1 MAHQTGIRAIPDL
14 KEVFVKAHNGNVR
27 LIKVSIENERLVL
40 GKQKKPSGSWHHDYQ
55 TMVVSELQENQ
66 PTYLLFRLDSRNALG
81 YEWLFISW
89 SPENSPTRQKMLYA
103 ATRATIKQE
112 FGVGHI
118 KDEVFGTTMDDVTY
132 EGYSKHLRARAM
144 PGPLTAAEEELQ
156 KIRLNE
162 QSQMDGQADKRQL
175 TLQGVALPLNDP
187 AKDALRRLSEREVT
201 YVQMSI
207 DMAAERIILAKAE
220 TIDVAVLPQHVPSD
234 VARYHFFLFRHRHQ
248 GQPTESLVFIYSMPG
263 SKCSIRERMLYSSC
277 KSSLLSF
284 AEKSIGLSIARKLE
298 VDSGDELSAENLYEE
313 VHPKKEAPPA
323 NFARPRGPPGT
334 RGGRRI
340 IRDPQ
345 AEGY

>member
-1 MAHQTGIRAIPDL
+1 MAHQTGIRATPDL
-14 KEVFVKAHNGNVR
+14 KDVFVKARNGNVR

-55 TMVVSELQENQ
+55 TMVVPQLHESQ

-81 YEWLFISW
+81 YEWLFIYW
-89 SPENSPTRQKMLYA
+89 SPENSPIQQKMLYA
-103 ATRATIKQE
+103 ATHAGIKQE

-118 KDEVFGTTMDDVTY
+118 KDEVFGTAMDDVSY
-132 EGYSKHLRARAM
+132 EGYNKHLRTRAV

-156 KIRLNE
+156 KIRLDE
-162 QSQMDGQADKRQL
+162 SQMDGQTEKRRH

-187 AKDALRRLSEREVT
+187 AKDALRRLAEREVT

-207 DMAAERIILAKAE
+207 DMAAERIVLAKAE
-220 TIDVAVLPQHVPSD
+220 TIDVAGLPQRVPSD

-284 AEKSIGLSIARKLE
+284 AEESIGLSIARKLE
-298 VDSGDELSAENLYEE
+298 VDGGDELSAENLYEE
-313 VHPKKEAPPA
+313 VHPQKEAPPA
-323 NFARPRGPPGT
+323 NFPRPRGPPGT

-345 AEGY
+345 ADGY